1 MHQLAEYQRPAF
13 LGDHPPV
20 LARMIM
26 ESDGTETVCL
36 AGSVLGRDSDG
47 KLGLWTSDS
56 AEVSG
61 ILAGDVTVPAS
72 GGASVD
78 VYIHA
83 SVAADALIFADGVSA
98 EDEKTCLAALREKG
112 IYSSVTWAPAK
123 ASKPDDQNKQENSNN
138 DDQDLLEN
146 SNNGGGE

>member
-1 MHQLAEYQRPAF
+1 MQNLASYTRPAF

-26 ESDGTETVCL
+26 ESNGTETTCL
-36 AGSVLGRDSDG
+36 AGSVLGRDAE
-47 KLGLWTSDS
+47 S
-56 AEVSG
+56 ADISG

-83 SVAADALIFADGVSA
+83 HVVADALLFADGVSA
-98 EDEKTCLAALREKG
+98 EDEKTALAALRQKG
-112 IYSSVTWAPAK
+112 IYSAVTWAPAK
-123 ASKPDDQNKQENSNN
+123 TETAGQTKTPEQ
-138 DDQDLLEN
+138 
-146 SNNGGGE
+146 NGGGE

>member
-1 MHQLAEYQRPAF
+1 MQNLASYTRPAF

-26 ESDGTETVCL
+26 ESNGTETTCL
-36 AGSVLGRDSDG
+36 AGSVLGRSSDG
-47 KLGLWTSDS
+47 KLEMWTAKS
-56 AEVSG
+56 ADISG

-83 SVAADALIFADGVSA
+83 YVVADALLFADGVSA
-98 EDEKTCLAALREKG
+98 EDEKAALVALRQKG
-112 IYSSVTWAPAK
+112 IYSAVTWAAPK
-123 ASKPDDQNKQENSNN
+123 TTNPENA
-138 DDQDLLEN
+138 ET
-146 SNNGGGE
+146 GGGE

>member
-1 MHQLAEYQRPAF
+1 MQDLASYTRPAF

-26 ESDGTETVCL
+26 ASTGNEATYL
-36 AGSVLGRDSDG
+36 AGSVLGRDESG
-47 KLGLWTSDS
+47 KLGLWTASS
-56 AEVSG
+56 SEVAG
-61 ILAGDVTVPAS
+61 ILAGDVTVPAT

-83 SVAADALIFADGVSA
+83 NVVAEELLFADGVSA
-98 EDEKTCLAALREKG
+98 DDEKAALVSLRLKG

-123 ASKPDDQNKQENSNN
+123 SDPPANDPPEQGNNSNP
-138 DDQDLLEN
+138 DQER
-146 SNNGGGE
+146 GE

>member
-1 MHQLAEYQRPAF
+1 MKELASYTRPAF

-26 ESDGTETVCL
+26 ESNGTENTYL
-36 AGSVLGRDSDG
+36 AGSVLGRDSEG
-47 KLGLWTSDS
+47 KLGLWTNKS
-56 AEVSG
+56 ADVSG

-83 SVAADALIFADGVSA
+83 NVAADALIFADGVSA
-98 EDEKTCLAALREKG
+98 ADEKVCLAALRLKG
-112 IYSSVTWAPAK
+112 VYSSVTWAPA
-123 ASKPDDQNKQENSNN
+123 AAAPANAQAQPDNS
-138 DDQDLLEN
+138 
-146 SNNGGGE
+146 SNGGGE